1 MLDNLL
7 KTLSFGATI
16 NSNGK
21 PYSVVMRLTDR
32 MFIVIGSDQKLPAPL
47 LIAQADIQ
55 MKQPG
60 PGQSGPGIPGAGGAA
75 GDTKAPMP
83 AGSGSSKTEEDKPN
97 AEKPEPKKNNTV
109 H

>member
-60 PGQSGPGIPGAGGAA
+60 QGQIGAAGGAA
-75 GDTKAPMP
+75 AKPG
-83 AGSGSSKTEEDKPN
+83 GSGLSKNEEDKPK
-97 AEKPEPKKNNTV
+97 AEKPEPEAEKPEPEKKNTV